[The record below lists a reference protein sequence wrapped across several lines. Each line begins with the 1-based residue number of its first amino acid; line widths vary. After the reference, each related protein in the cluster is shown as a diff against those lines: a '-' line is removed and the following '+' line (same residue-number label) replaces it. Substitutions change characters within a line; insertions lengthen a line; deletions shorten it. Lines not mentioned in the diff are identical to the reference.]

1 MLALEVEKEEVEEE
15 MKEEVKE
22 EVKEEAPVEAKKPV
36 VVSTLP
42 DEVNTVEDIYDFDS
56 MSGMEWRDRVTSRHR
71 KGSGGRGYRRQ
82 EF

>member
-1 MLALEVEKEEVEEE
+1 MEVSEVKED
-15 MKEEVKE
+15 VKE
-22 EVKEEAPVEAKKPV
+22 EVKEEAPAEEQPVEANKPV

-56 MSGMEWRDRVTSRHR
+56 MSGVEWRDGVTSRHR
-71 KGSGGRGYRRQ
+71 KGSGGRGYRQQ